1 MPNFKRI
8 IIKEEW
14 VLLTNNIYQAIL
26 LEHFISIDSDH
37 LWISKKSEDLSKD
50 CLLDLSK
57 QTIRKHLKMMIDS
70 ELIFERNDPNS
81 VWNKTMQYK
90 INYPKI
96 NAFLSEHINTQKQDN
111 SLETTLFEDLTS
123 KNKSSFSDSSLFE
136 EAKPIKEIKLSPP
149 SSSHE
154 SQDSIFGTSNSESLF
169 TKANEESN
177 TNSYYNDDFNNNSKS
192 NNNNSSSLF
201 KTSSSDLDFD
211 NDYYNKSKE
220 RLKKAF
226 QRNNKK

>member
-96 NAFLSEHINTQKQDN
+96 NAFLSEHTNTEKQDN

-136 EAKPIKEIKLSPP
+136 EAKPIKEIRLSPP

-154 SQDSIFGTSNSESLF
+154 SQDSIFGTSNDESLF
-169 TKANEESN
+169 TKSNQASN
-177 TNSYYNDDFNNNSKS
+177 TNSYSNNDFNKKTKTNDH
-192 NNNNSSSLF
+192 NSSSLF